1 MDEEIELLGA
11 MFDDELEG
19 EEDDELGARS
29 FGRYSR
35 GRSRG
40 RSSRTLSARKRNYV
54 RKISPVIPGV
64 PSAGARNYPLGFGV
78 AIFGAATATS
88 ILLQASPQRPF
99 KGHRLVVDAGRTGAS
114 ATGLVTITALNVGQN
129 NQLVS
134 GEALP
139 AEAFA
144 ANSFGTG
151 LSLDPATPGI
161 TIALQLAISALP
173 TGTDTVAV
181 SAMLIGNTIG

>member
-11 MFDDELEG
+11 LFDDELEG
-19 EEDDELGARS
+19 EDDDELGRRS

-35 GRSRG
+35 GRARGG
-40 RSSRTLSARKRNYV
+40 RSLKARKRAYV
-54 RKISPVIPGV
+54 RKIAPAIPGV

-78 AIFGAATATS
+78 AIFSAASATS
-88 ILLQASPQRPF
+88 ITLTASPQRPF
-99 KGHRLVVDAGRTGAS
+99 KGMRLVVDAGRTGAS
-114 ATGLVTITALNVGQN
+114 ATGLVTVTNLNVGQN

-134 GEALP
+134 NAALP

-144 ANSFGTG
+144 PNSFGTG

-161 TIALQLAISALP
+161 NISLQLAISALP

>member
-11 MFDDELEG
+11 MFDDELED
-19 EEDDELGARS
+19 DDELGARS

-40 RSSRTLSARKRNYV
+40 GSRALSARKRNYV

-78 AIFGAATATS
+78 ALFGAATATS

>member
-1 MDEEIELLGA
+1 MDDEIELLGA

-19 EEDDELGARS
+19 EDDELGARS

-40 RSSRTLSARKRNYV
+40 GSRSLSARKRSYV
-54 RKISPVIPGV
+54 RKISPAIPGV

-99 KGHRLVVDAGRTGAS
+99 KGHRLVVDAGRTGAT

-161 TIALQLAISALP
+161 TIALQLAISSLP
-173 TGTDTVAV
+173 AGTDTVAV